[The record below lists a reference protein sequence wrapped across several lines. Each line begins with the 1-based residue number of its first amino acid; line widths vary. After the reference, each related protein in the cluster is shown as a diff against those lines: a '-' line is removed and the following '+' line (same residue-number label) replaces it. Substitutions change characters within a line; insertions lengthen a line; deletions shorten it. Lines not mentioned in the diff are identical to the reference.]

1 LLVVLF
7 AYAWRGRAGLWA
19 AAPYTLGMWFTVV
32 YLGDHYVVDIALGAA
47 YAAAGWLLVPRLL
60 DRGPLRRL
68 RGPFAPPFGGDNPR
82 SDVLR
87 SGP

>member
-1 LLVVLF
+1 
-7 AYAWRGRAGLWA
+7 
-19 AAPYTLGMWFTVV
+19 MWFTVV
-32 YLGDHYVVDIALGAA
+32 YLGDHYVVDIVLGAA

-60 DRGPLRRL
+60 RHGPLHRL
-68 RGPFAPPFGGDNPR
+68 LGPFPAPLDGDNSR